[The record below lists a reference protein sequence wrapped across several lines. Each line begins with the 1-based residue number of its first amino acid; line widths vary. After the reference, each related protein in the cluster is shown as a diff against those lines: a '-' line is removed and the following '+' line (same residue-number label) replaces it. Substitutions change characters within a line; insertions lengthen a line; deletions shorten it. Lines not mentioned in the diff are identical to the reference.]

1 MKRAEVPQDGR
12 PEYGGERRALY
23 ALDENGRYT
32 TAPSAGWTADG
43 IVNQQAVEEY
53 ARLAADALRRARA
66 GLTSPLEFHMYDRR
80 MEVESLAPSV
90 GLWRWRV
97 RRHLKPRVFAAL
109 PPELL
114 ARYAEALGIP
124 VQRLVTLPEAAP

>member
-1 MKRAEVPQDGR
+1 MKRGEVPQDSR

-23 ALDENGRYT
+23 ALDEKGRYT
-32 TAPSAGWTADG
+32 TAPSAGWSADG

-53 ARLAADALRRARA
+53 ARLAAGALQRARA
-66 GLTSPLEFHMYDRR
+66 GLASPLEFHMYDRR
-80 MEVESLAPSV
+80 MEVESLAPTV

-97 RRHLKPRVFAAL
+97 RRHLKPHVFAAL

-114 ARYAEALGIP
+114 ARYADALGIP
-124 VQRLVTLPEAAP
+124 VARLTTLPPP